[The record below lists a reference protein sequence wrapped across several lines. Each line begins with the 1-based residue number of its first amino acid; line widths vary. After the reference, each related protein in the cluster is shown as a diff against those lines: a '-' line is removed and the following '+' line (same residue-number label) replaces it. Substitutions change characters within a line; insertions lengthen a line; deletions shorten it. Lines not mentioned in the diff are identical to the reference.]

1 MRYFCFLIIL
11 KKVIRMLNYFILINR
26 LLIFFEG
33 LMKHHFGLLTFITIF
48 LVTAS
53 LIPIRAQSDSSNVGL
68 SSANLKIVNVPFSLK
83 EKKSN
88 LINPVLNKLYPDT
101 NRLTKKNYSL
111 NPIKFGVLTTVTLGM
126 SIGLHNFQK
135 HAWWSGERGQFHIQN
150 DWAYAMSMDK
160 IGHFMEG
167 GLIEKTMKGAFIWS
181 GMEER
186 TAMWFGALFSIGYM
200 TDIEI
205 EDGFAKAW
213 GYSPGDEIA
222 NLTGDIFAIAQDM
235 WTPLQTVKLKWSYVP
250 SNDTLH
256 KGDFPDDYNGQVFW
270 LSFNINKYFGK
281 KFEEFWPDYLNLAIG
296 YGVKDYEY
304 FGPGGRSQNLY
315 IGFDFD
321 VRKIIPGNSSFMR
334 FVKEFLNTF
343 KFIPTPAIKW
353 NMTYGKIQ
361 LVVH

>member
-1 MRYFCFLIIL
+1 MKYRFDLIR
-11 KKVIRMLNYFILINR
+11 V
-26 LLIFFEG
+26 
-33 LMKHHFGLLTFITIF
+33 ITIF
-48 LVTAS
+48 LLNAS
-53 LIPIRAQSDSSNVGL
+53 IISLHAQPDSSSL
-68 SSANLKIVNVPFSLK
+68 ELKLTQANLTSINNHIRLR
-83 EKKSN
+83 ENKST
-88 LINPVLNKLYPDT
+88 LINSGFNNLYSDTIKLTANK
-101 NRLTKKNYSL
+101 YSL
-111 NPIKFGVLTTVTLGM
+111 NPIKFGSLTVVTLGAV
-126 SIGLHNFQK
+126 IGLHNMQK

-186 TAMWFGALFSIGYM
+186 TAIWFGALFSIGYM

-222 NLTGDIFAIAQDM
+222 NLTGDIFAISQDM
-235 WTPLQTVKLKWSYVP
+235 WAPLQTVKLKWSYIP
-250 SNDTLH
+250 SHDTLH

-281 KFEEFWPDYLNLAIG
+281 KFEEFWPDYLNLAVG

-334 FVKEFLNTF
+334 FLKEFLNTF

-361 LVVH
+361 LVIH

>member
-1 MRYFCFLIIL
+1 MKHWFNLIPAITL
-11 KKVIRMLNYFILINR
+11 ILIN
-26 LLIFFEG
+26 
-33 LMKHHFGLLTFITIF
+33 
-48 LVTAS
+48 AS
-53 LIPIRAQSDSSNVGL
+53 LTTLHAQEDSSQYGL
-68 SSANLKIVNVPFSLK
+68 KLKSVNTEDISNRLK
-83 EKKSN
+83 LIEKKHSRGIISYYPGN
-88 LINPVLNKLYPDT
+88 VETSAEKKYALNPV
-101 NRLTKKNYSL
+101 
-111 NPIKFGVLTTVTLGM
+111 KFGALTAVTLGM
-126 SIGLHNFQK
+126 VIGLHNMQK

-222 NLTGDIFAIAQDM
+222 NLSGDIFAIAQDM
-235 WTPLQTVKLKWSYVP
+235 WTPLQTVKLKWGYVP
-250 SNDTLH
+250 SHDTLH

-281 KFEEFWPDYLNLAIG
+281 KFEEFWPDYLNLAVG

-315 IGFDFD
+315 LGFDFD
-321 VRKIIPGNSSFMR
+321 LRKIIPGNSSFMR
-334 FVKEFLNTF
+334 FLKEFLNTF
-343 KFIPTPAIKW
+343 KIIPTPAIKW

-361 LVVH
+361 LVIH

>member
-1 MRYFCFLIIL
+1 MINILVLLIFASTNNLYTQIDSSRNEL
-11 KKVIRMLNYFILINR
+11 KLKSASINR
-26 LLIFFEG
+26 LNNRTRLIENNH
-33 LMKHHFGLLTFITIF
+33 LFIKPMF
-48 LVTAS
+48 NS
-53 LIPIRAQSDSSNVGL
+53 
-68 SSANLKIVNVPFSLK
+68 SSADTIIQ
-83 EKKSN
+83 KK
-88 LINPVLNKLYPDT
+88 YM
-101 NRLTKKNYSL
+101 L
-111 NPIKFGVLTTVTLGM
+111 NPIKFGSLSIVTLGAV
-126 SIGLHNFQK
+126 IGLHNLQK
-135 HAWWSGERGQFHIQN
+135 HAWWSGVRGQFHIQN

-222 NLTGDIFAIAQDM
+222 NLSGDIFAIAQDM
-235 WTPLQTVKLKWSYVP
+235 WKPLQTVKLKWGYIP
-250 SNDTLH
+250 SHDSLH

-270 LSFNINKYFGK
+270 LSFNINQYFGK
-281 KFEEFWPDYLNLAIG
+281 KFEKFWPDYLNLAVG

-304 FGPGGRSQNLY
+304 FGPGGRTQNLY
-315 IGFDFD
+315 LGFDFD
-321 VRKIIPGNSSFMR
+321 LRKVIPGDSSFIK

-343 KFIPTPAIKW
+343 KIIPTPAIKW
-353 NMTYGKIQ
+353 NMTNGKIQ
-361 LVVH
+361 FVVH